1 MYVHPPQLRL
11 GHGEPDIRRS
21 CGWRGVGGA
30 CQVGNGA
37 GAPSIVRHVRAR
49 HFWDDLVAHARVA
62 AAFASA
68 RENADAASCHQPE
81 ASSEQPAVRGVASK
95 GERERACARA
105 IFEAETCWAPAPGPA
120 VAAAGLWAQAFV
132 AALLVSSPGRFQRRR
147 AIPLRQTA
155 VAARQA
161 AVARRVTELITEDR
175 LTLPCKH
182 GHGRSS
188 GPSGRVF
195 TRSRIHSD
203 CADL

>member
-1 MYVHPPQLRL
+1 MTLSRTPALPLRSL
-11 GHGEPDIRRS
+11 LQERTLTQP
-21 CGWRGVGGA
+21 
-30 CQVGNGA
+30 
-37 GAPSIVRHVRAR
+37 
-49 HFWDDLVAHARVA
+49 A
-62 AAFASA
+62 AISQ
-68 RENADAASCHQPE
+68 RPAASSQQSGGSLQKE
-81 ASSEQPAVRGVASK
+81 RERER
-95 GERERACARA
+95 ERERACARA

-120 VAAAGLWAQAFV
+120 VASAGLWAQAFV

-195 TRSRIHSD
+195 TRSRSHSD

>member
-1 MYVHPPQLRL
+1 MGRGRPPLCDICGHDTSGMTLSRTPALPLRSL
-11 GHGEPDIRRS
+11 LQERTLTQP
-21 CGWRGVGGA
+21 
-30 CQVGNGA
+30 
-37 GAPSIVRHVRAR
+37 
-49 HFWDDLVAHARVA
+49 A
-62 AAFASA
+62 AISQGP
-68 RENADAASCHQPE
+68 AASSQQPGGSLQKE
-81 ASSEQPAVRGVASK
+81 R
-95 GERERACARA
+95 ERERACARA

-120 VAAAGLWAQAFV
+120 VASAGLWAQAIV

-195 TRSRIHSD
+195 TRSRSHSD